1 MVKRMRGSVES
12 MRSIAFPGTP
22 NSADVRVSVLG
33 FGCAA
38 LMGRAS
44 RKESLIA
51 LSTAY
56 DAGITFFDTARSYGY
71 GASEGLLGRFLEG
84 KRDKVIVC
92 TKFGILPVARNW
104 KQMVKPVARAAVR
117 LVPSLRQAA
126 QRQAA
131 GQFNTNQFSLTT
143 LQTSLETSLRQ
154 LRTDYVDMLLMHEA
168 PASVL
173 AQEDLLEALAR
184 LVEQGK
190 VRLAGISAEL
200 PVIEQTFA
208 ERPAP
213 IRTAQFAVNLSN
225 IGFTEVTAR
234 NGDLFLAANHPFG
247 GPAGVAGSR
256 EKIAALAGSE
266 ALSKELREKLAGDDP
281 QLLPEVIFNAILDGT
296 GISAVISA
304 MLQPQHIHANIRA
317 VEECRFTGAELAE
330 IRAALAAG

>member
-1 MVKRMRGSVES
+1 

-22 NSADVRVSVLG
+22 NSADVPVSVLG
-33 FGCAA
+33 FGCGA

-44 RKESLIA
+44 SKESLIA

-56 DAGITFFDTARSYGY
+56 DAGITFFDNARSYGY
-71 GASEGLLGRFLEG
+71 GASEGLLGRFLVG

-131 GQFNTNQFSLTT
+131 GQFNTNQFSLAT
-143 LQTSLETSLRQ
+143 LQSSLETSLRQ
-154 LRTDYVDMLLMHEA
+154 LRTDYVDMLLMHQA

-190 VRLAGISAEL
+190 VRLAGISGEL

-225 IGFTEVTAR
+225 IGFTEQTAR
-234 NGDLFLAANHPFG
+234 NGDLFLVANHPFG
-247 GPAGVAGSR
+247 GPTGVSGSR
-256 EKIAALAGSE
+256 EKIAVLEGSAEISAG
-266 ALSKELREKLAGDDP
+266 LREKLAEDDP

-296 GISAVISA
+296 GISAVIPA
-304 MLQPQHIHANIRA
+304 MLQPEHIHANIRA
-317 VEECRFTGAELAE
+317 VEECRFTSAELAE